1 AEIASIPRHGI
12 RHGSPLTWSSR
23 SVAAAMTVACP
34 DCDLLQRLPEL
45 SPGSKARCARCGST
59 LVTRPIDPID
69 RRLALV
75 VAAAI
80 VFIVAHT
87 APLMAL
93 GGRALLGHDRRR
105 ASLPAAR
112 CPGPDRCPDPA
123 PQRE

>member
-1 AEIASIPRHGI
+1 
-12 RHGSPLTWSSR
+12 
-23 SVAAAMTVACP
+23 MTVACP

-87 APLMAL
+87 APLMGLSAV
-93 GGRALLGHDRRR
+93 GRSSATTIAG
-105 ASLPAAR
+105 LPF
-112 CPGPDRCPDPA
+112 
-123 PQRE
+123 PQRDVRVLTGAPTRHLSASDC